1 MTTEAFLAEMRVR
14 AAQLRG
20 PAPAGGADP
29 VEVDAYR
36 RAAAVLH
43 VFDPRTLNSVPGSAA
58 DPSPGSGPS
67 TSSGHVAG
75 LVAASVPAV
84 GFRSRGLRT
93 LPSEVRLAA
102 LAALGS
108 RAAMRDALAAN
119 PDRERTA
126 VQQVFETWLN
136 EAAFDLGRMRFT
148 ELEGLRQLYAWGID
162 RFGDLPDRALV
173 EQARAWRSS
182 VRVFE
187 HLVDRHFTGREAEL
201 AVLREHAG
209 LDGPAP
215 GPLVITGV
223 GGAGKTALV
232 GRFLIEQLETSA
244 GGPLPFA
251 YLPFDAE
258 TLDVREPY
266 TVLLAAA
273 RQLSPA
279 ESPAVAEFSRVVA
292 AYRDHRGSLNRRA
305 SEHTGRDVKLAELG
319 DFEQTLYRGFAD
331 LVRAALDGTEL
342 RAARRDAGQPPTPA
356 LLVFDTFEEVVY
368 RTREDLLG
376 FWAMLDVLMAEVP
389 ALRIMIAGRPPAA
402 QPLVSRPVTDLPL
415 TELAPAEATSLL
427 LRLGVADEPTAR
439 AIAAQ
444 VGGNP
449 LSLRLAADVARAE
462 RTGPAGLAARGDT
475 PLSVTAIGAEL
486 VRGRLY
492 RRLLDHIHDPAV
504 RALAHPGM
512 VLRRVTPEVILEV
525 LGPACGLDVPDR
537 ARAEE
542 LFESLRAEQALV
554 SVDADGSLRYREEV
568 RRPVLELLAREV
580 PGQVRRIHQ
589 LAVDCYARQPG
600 VAERAEELYS
610 RLMLGQPD
618 AQLADR
624 WLPEVERFLAPAID
638 ELPIA
643 SRRWLGVRMSVEL
656 APEVYAE
663 AELSEWERLLG
674 RKAAE
679 LVRYGDPRTVLDLV
693 AGRAERTPDSPLF
706 AIEARAWIDLHE
718 PERAAALLD
727 LALAGYPVLGNAGR
741 LAELLWLR
749 AQAAGD
755 DVEER
760 LVFLERLRRLVSD
773 FRSPVA
779 SVQVLTE
786 LLGVH
791 NPDDRADPTDP
802 RAGPVRRDLA
812 AALEA
817 LTADEIG
824 PEASLVRLALV
835 RLGPHYPALAARL
848 APAVVSDFEY
858 LVRRGLIS
866 PGDSAG
872 PAVGRIETTVVE
884 LAKTL
889 APNGLFKPEDAEE
902 AYALTRELLDL
913 LRTERANLAGAT
925 LAGVDDYRE
934 AWELSSISEVRA

>member
-14 AAQLRG
+14 AAQLRSRA
-20 PAPAGGADP
+20 PAPAGGAEP
-29 VEVDAYR
+29 REVDAYR

-43 VFDPRTLNSVPGSAA
+43 VFDPRTLRPVPTESAQE
-58 DPSPGSGPS
+58 GPS
-67 TSSGHVAG
+67 TGSGHLAG

-84 GFRSRGLRT
+84 GFRGRGLRT
-93 LPSEVRLAA
+93 LPSEARLAA

-108 RAAMRDALAAN
+108 RAAMREALAAN

-148 ELEGLRQLYAWGID
+148 ELEGLRQLQAWGID
-162 RFGDLPDRALV
+162 RFGALPDRVLV

-201 AVLREHAG
+201 AVLRRHAR
-209 LDGPAP
+209 LEGPVP

-232 GRFLIEQLETSA
+232 GRFLIEQLEDVT
-244 GGPLPFA
+244 GDPLPFA

-273 RQLSPA
+273 RQLVPA

-331 LVRAALDGTEL
+331 LVRAALG
-342 RAARRDAGQPPTPA
+342 GPGTPA

-389 ALRIMIAGRPPAA
+389 ALRIVIAGRPPTA
-402 QPLVSRPVTDLPL
+402 QPLVSRPVTDLAL
-415 TELAPAEATSLL
+415 TELGPAEATSLL
-427 LRLGVADEPTAR
+427 VRLGVTDEPTAR

-462 RTGPAGLAARGDT
+462 RTGPDGLAARGKTSDGELASSLT
-475 PLSVTAIGAEL
+475 PLSVAAIGAEL

-512 VLRRVTPEVILEV
+512 VLRRVTPAVILEV
-525 LGPACGLDVPDR
+525 LAPACGLDVADR

-542 LFESLRAEQALV
+542 LFEALRAEQALV
-554 SVDADGSLRYREEV
+554 SVDSDGSLRYREEV

-580 PGQVRRIHQ
+580 PGQVRRIHE

-600 VAERAEELYS
+600 AAERAEELYS

-624 WLPEVERFLAPAID
+624 WLPEVERFLASAVD
-638 ELPIA
+638 ELPIG

-663 AELSEWERLLG
+663 AELSEWERLMG

-718 PERAAALLD
+718 PARAAALLD
-727 LALAGYPVLGNAGR
+727 RALAGYPVLGNPGR

-755 DVEER
+755 DRTGR
-760 LVFLERLRRLVSD
+760 LTFLERLRRLVAD

-779 SVQVLTE
+779 LVQVLTE

-791 NPDDRADPTDP
+791 NPDEEADPTDP
-802 RAGPVRRDLA
+802 QVGPVRRDLA
-812 AALEA
+812 AALAA
-817 LTADEIG
+817 LTADETG
-824 PEASLVRLALV
+824 REASLTRLALV
-835 RLGPHYPALAARL
+835 RLGPHYPALTARL
-848 APAVVSDFEY
+848 APAVVGDFEY
-858 LVRRGLIS
+858 MVRRGLIP
-866 PGDSAG
+866 PGTAPG
-872 PAVGRIETTVVE
+872 PAVARIETTVVA

-889 APNGLFKPEDAEE
+889 APDGSIDHEQAGRAD
-902 AYALTRELLDL
+902 ALTRELLDL

-934 AWELSSISEVRA
+934 AWELSSITEVRA

>member
-14 AAQLRG
+14 AAQLRA
-20 PAPAGGADP
+20 PAPAGALESG
-29 VEVDAYR
+29 EVDAYR

-43 VFDPRTLNSVPGSAA
+43 VFDPRTLRPALSSAA
-58 DPSPGSGPS
+58 PPPAEA
-67 TSSGHVAG
+67 VPG
-75 LVAASVPAV
+75 LVAVSVPAV
-84 GFRSRGLRT
+84 GFRGRGLRT
-93 LPSEVRLAA
+93 LPSAVRLAA

-108 RAAMRDALAAN
+108 RAAMREVLAAN
-119 PDRERTA
+119 PDRERTG

-162 RFGDLPDRALV
+162 RFGELPDRALV

-187 HLVDRHFTGREAEL
+187 HLVDRNFTGREAEL
-201 AVLREHAG
+201 AVLRQHAG
-209 LDGPAP
+209 LEGPAP

-232 GRFLIEQLETSA
+232 GRFLIDQLETV
-244 GGPLPFA
+244 GPGSLPFA

-273 RQLSPA
+273 RQLSGSAPGV
-279 ESPAVAEFSRVVA
+279 ESPAVAEFSTVVA

-331 LVRAALDGTEL
+331 LVRAALGN
-342 RAARRDAGQPPTPA
+342 AGRTPTPA

-389 ALRIMIAGRPPAA
+389 ALRIVIAGRPPAA

-427 LRLGVADEPTAR
+427 VRLGVADEPTAR

-462 RTGPAGLAARGDT
+462 RTGPDGLAARGDT
-475 PLSVTAIGAEL
+475 PLSVAAIGAEL

-512 VLRRVTPEVILEV
+512 VLRRVTPEVIHEV

-589 LAVDCYARQPG
+589 LAVDCYARQRG
-600 VAERAEELYS
+600 AAERAEELYS

-618 AQLADR
+618 AQLEDR

-638 ELPIA
+638 ELPTS

-663 AELSEWERLLG
+663 AELSEWERLMG

-718 PERAAALLD
+718 PGRAAALLD
-727 LALAGYPVLGNAGR
+727 RALAGYPVLGNAGR

-755 DVEER
+755 DREER
-760 LVFLERLRRLVSD
+760 LGFLERLRRLVAD

-779 SVQVLTE
+779 YVQVLTE

-791 NPDDRADPTDP
+791 NPDDQADPTDP
-802 RAGPVRRDLA
+802 QTGPVRRDLA

-817 LTADEIG
+817 LNADEIG

-835 RLGPHYPALAARL
+835 RLGPHYPSLAARL
-848 APAVVSDFEY
+848 APVVVSDFEY
-858 LVRRGLIS
+858 MVRRGLIP
-866 PGDSAG
+866 PGASTG
-872 PAVGRIETTVVE
+872 PAVERIETTVVE

-889 APNGLFKPEDAEE
+889 APDGTIEHEDAGT
-902 AYALTRELLDL
+902 ADALTRELLDL
-913 LRTERANLAGAT
+913 LRTERANLSGAT

-934 AWELSSISEVRA
+934 AWELSSITEVRA

>member
-20 PAPAGGADP
+20 PAPAGAPEPG
-29 VEVDAYR
+29 EVDAYR

-43 VFDPRTLNSVPGSAA
+43 VFDPRRLRPAVSADAPPPAEAVP
-58 DPSPGSGPS
+58 
-67 TSSGHVAG
+67 G

-84 GFRSRGLRT
+84 GFRGRGLRT
-93 LPSEVRLAA
+93 LPSAVRLAA

-108 RAAMRDALAAN
+108 RAAMREALAAN
-119 PDRERTA
+119 PDRERTG

-187 HLVDRHFTGREAEL
+187 HLVDRNFTGREAEL
-201 AVLREHAG
+201 AALRQHAG

-215 GPLVITGV
+215 GPLVISGV

-232 GRFLIEQLETSA
+232 GRFLIEQLERGA

-331 LVRAALDGTEL
+331 LVRAALGEGTQTGGSE
-342 RAARRDAGQPPTPA
+342 TPA
-356 LLVFDTFEEVVY
+356 LLVFDTFEEVAY

-389 ALRIMIAGRPPAA
+389 ALRVVIAGRPPAA

-415 TELAPAEATSLL
+415 TELGLADATSLL
-427 LRLGVADEPTAR
+427 VRLGVADEPTAR
-439 AIAAQ
+439 AIATQ

-462 RTGPAGLAARGDT
+462 RTGPEGLAARGDT

-512 VLRRVTPEVILEV
+512 VLRRVTPQVILEV
-525 LGPACGLDVPDR
+525 LGPACGLDVPDP
-537 ARAEE
+537 ARADE

-554 SVDADGSLRYREEV
+554 SMDADGSLRYREEV

-580 PGQVRRIHQ
+580 PGQVRRIHE
-589 LAVDCYARQPG
+589 LAVDCYARQRG
-600 VAERAEELYS
+600 AAERAEELYS

-618 AQLADR
+618 AQLEDR

-638 ELPIA
+638 ELPVA
-643 SRRWLGVRMSVEL
+643 QRRWLAGRMSVEL
-656 APEVYAE
+656 TPEVYAQ
-663 AELSEWERLLG
+663 AELSEWERLMG

-693 AGRAERTPDSPLF
+693 SGRVERTPDSPLL
-706 AIEARAWIDLHE
+706 AIEARAWLDLRE

-727 LALAGYPVLGNAGR
+727 RALAGYPVLGNAGR

-755 DVEER
+755 DRAVR
-760 LVFLERLRRLVSD
+760 LGFLERLRRLVAD

-779 SVQVLTE
+779 YVQVLTE
-786 LLGVH
+786 LLGLH
-791 NPDDRADPTDP
+791 NPDDQADPTDAQ
-802 RAGPVRRDLA
+802 AGPARRDLA
-812 AALEA
+812 AALEG

-824 PEASLVRLALV
+824 REASLIRLALV
-835 RLGPHYPALAARL
+835 RLGPHYPALVARL

-858 LVRRGLIS
+858 LVRRGLIP
-866 PGDSAG
+866 PGAPAPAG
-872 PAVGRIETTVVE
+872 VEQRIELTVVE
-884 LAKTL
+884 LSKTL
-889 APNGLFKPEDAEE
+889 SPDGLIEHEDEPR

-913 LRTERANLAGAT
+913 LRTERANLSGAT

-934 AWELSSISEVRA
+934 AWELSSITEVRA